1 MTLAK
6 ISLSLTKGENKCN
19 HHKYGFWKV
28 VFKKKTVILDP
39 CIKDDI
45 MQGIYYRRTRLV
57 TRSTCTTRL
66 VTHST
71 HLSNR
76 NVCLSNCSTRLP
88 IYFSVG
94 IICLPTNSICLSSSS
109 I

>member
-6 ISLSLTKGENKCN
+6 ISLSLTKGENKYS

-28 VFKKKTVILDP
+28 VFKKKTIILDP

-45 MQGIYYRRTRLV
+45 MQGIYYRRTGLV
-57 TRSTCTTRL
+57 TRSTSTTRL

-76 NVCLSNCSTRLP
+76 NVCRSNHSARLP
-88 IYFSVG
+88 IYFSVC
-94 IICLPTNSICLSSSS
+94 ITCLPTNSICLSTSS